1 MRKRIEVRK
10 FGKNI
15 KLARIEL
22 DLTQTQLAQRINSK
36 QKSISR
42 YETGASLPSIKTLVK
57 IAKVLKKPTGYFLE
71 E

>member
-1 MRKRIEVRK
+1 MDPK
-10 FGKNI
+10 
-15 KLARIEL
+15 EL
-22 DLTQTQLAQRINSK
+22 GPEIRLVSTELHLTQTQLAQRINSK

-57 IAKVLKKPTGYFLE
+57 IAKVLKKPAGYFLE

>member
-1 MRKRIEVRK
+1 MDLNKLRPGTKLVRIEP
-10 FGKNI
+10 
-15 KLARIEL
+15 

-57 IAKVLKKPTGYFLE
+57 IAKVLRKSAGYFLE